1 MKKQKLRLSTS
12 EWTLEEFEKIQKF
25 REEALDASKEY
36 GNINA
41 WENILQV
48 CGMTSRE
55 FDAMTV
61 TEFLE
66 MTKKIVFDGENKHR
80 RELKVNGVT
89 FVAFEK
95 GGKFNVGAREA
106 GAIERITKAKNGITY
121 AEIVACLLSRENET
135 REDKLTTK
143 SINEKALILK
153 DMSASLAVPF
163 LASWTEA
170 CLEVIKIGQNEAS
183 E

>member
-25 REEALDASKEY
+25 REQALDKSRPY
-36 GNINA
+36 GNIDA

-48 CGMTSRE
+48 CGMTSE
-55 FDAMTV
+55 QFDAMKV
-61 TEFLE
+61 SEFFE
-66 MTKKIVFDGENKHR
+66 MTSKVVFDGDKKHR
-80 RELKVNGVT
+80 RTFAVNGVN
-89 FVAFEK
+89 FEAFEK
-95 GGKFNVGAREA
+95 GGRFNVGAREA

-121 AEIVACLLSRENET
+121 AEILACLLSRENET
-135 REDKLTTK
+135 RENKLTTE
-143 SINEKALILK
+143 SVNEKALILK
-153 DMSASLAVPF
+153 DMNAAFAVPF